1 MGKRSIYVTTG
12 TCHFEFSRMLN
23 LVESCLKSVSEVF
36 DVYLQYGNT
45 NPIELTGNRE
55 KRDFY
60 SRDQSE
66 SLYKNC
72 DIVFSHCGIG
82 SIFNS
87 LKYNTPTVIIP
98 RLKKFDE
105 FSDDHQLQIA
115 EEIKLNP
122 LVLMLNE
129 ENPQLFLDF
138 ITKYQNHKKV
148 EVDLIN
154 YNLASKLKSIILE
167 D

>member
-1 MGKRSIYVTTG
+1 
-12 TCHFEFSRMLN
+12 
-23 LVESCLKSVSEVF
+23 
-36 DVYLQYGNT
+36 
-45 NPIELTGNRE
+45 
-55 KRDFY
+55 
-60 SRDQSE
+60 
-66 SLYKNC
+66 
-72 DIVFSHCGIG
+72 
-82 SIFNS
+82 
-87 LKYNTPTVIIP
+87 
-98 RLKKFDE
+98 
-105 FSDDHQLQIA
+105 DHQLQIA